1 MKKRFALLL
10 LISFSCLLLAG
21 CPGKLY
27 YGENSIQRV
36 ERLTGYDLPDDMEEL
51 YDFRDETFTGCAGQ
65 YSVYA
70 LAEAPSCIRDK
81 KEDRDEKLSADEV
94 ARITDYLDENGIP
107 TEYYPDFTRTYTY
120 ITGAEDTYLL
130 YFPEDG
136 QLIIWMHG
144 H

>member
-1 MKKRFALLL
+1 MRKLFALLL
-10 LISFSCLLLAG
+10 LLSLSCLLAG

-27 YGENSIQRV
+27 FGENSIQRV
-36 ERLTGYDLPDDMEEL
+36 ERLTGCDLPEDMEEL

-70 LAEAPSCIRDK
+70 LSEEPACIRDK
-81 KEDRDEKLSADEV
+81 KEDSKTQLSADEL
-94 ARITDYLDENGIP
+94 ARITDYLDENTIP
-107 TEYYPDFTRTYTY
+107 KEYYPDFTRQYTY

-130 YFPEDG
+130 YFPEDRL
-136 QLIIWMHG
+136 LIIWMHG